1 MKWAAIMLKEELKTY
16 GDFCLVLLLL
26 AVTQVS
32 VALDYPHEPSNPIL
46 PGVGCLSC
54 HDVEGAADSL
64 LKASVPSPDMDGDN
78 TEANNLCWSCH
89 TGPALAPYRVP
100 HSSDQISEQHGVWHI
115 ECKDCHNPHNQ
126 PQFQTFGSASFLA
139 TGVLEGA
146 TSGSTSTLTDNDAAW
161 TVDEHAGRVVFP
173 DVYARDRRGIPIGDL
188 SYRVLSNT
196 ATTLTL
202 DGTINTAYI
211 AIGDTYGV
219 IYGKVIRDQILVP
232 GTSTW
237 KQVKF
242 FAQTGANSFADNDT
256 TLDGVCQV
264 CHTKTGHFRN
274 DGAGADQMHR
284 NADRGDPNGTAGEN
298 CTDKCHQHIGGF
310 GHGKGNTNVT
320 LCVECHGHDEGT
332 FYMVDGKYPY
342 NPADAA
348 RLSTVASR
356 GFGSTRA
363 HSTHTESWADSGA
376 GWGVTQPVGAGDDDK
391 RGPGI
396 YCDRCHDI
404 DNMPTFKTGTDA
416 DADGLFNLAETDVCD
431 KCHSPLGTYNG
442 VDSVG
447 ESVGARDAWLNDGVY
462 SADNNTLKP
471 GKEKWCAG
479 CHDERHEAYGSNP
492 QELYS
497 AHIDLSAWDAEVGID
512 RGINVYAP
520 PVIGDEDGVYNYGVG
535 WGFFKTGHG
544 TPSDTYIP
552 ATGGGKNGPGK
563 ACFNCHDPRGRHIDG
578 NQRSFDCSDT
588 CDADEYQASYRL
600 KYPMQVPLTDGY
612 TTPSESNYQLCMSC
626 HDFESISDV
635 ADAGNGAQTSNYY
648 TTDNDP
654 KNLHHVHLS
663 IGALYT
669 SSDWSGSWNSKPT
682 CITCHNPHGT
692 TNFSMIRTGKILEVD
707 ADAGA
712 GLSGLQLWYKN
723 DNVTSLPTY
732 GSAPDPANLTLSASD
747 GSYFRGGVTTDGFCS
762 SDCHGDTTRIIVR
775 TPIQETD
782 QTPILDWAGTSGF
795 ESDGVSPDALDA
807 GGTVTFRVEYK
818 DWDGD
823 APDQAAPRSIYVW
836 VDIDNDDV
844 FEIATERFVLDE
856 VPGQSMPFSYGWDY
870 TTSMVLSKVG
880 DGLIK
885 YYFEAV
891 DADGSATGPAT
902 EVNTLRIVNAV
913 PVLNWTAETWYEN
926 DGINPNTGGDG
937 ASFTFRVTYS
947 DDDSEAPSSILL
959 LEDLDL
965 DGMADNSYAMAEV
978 AGGDYLTGKI
988 HTYSKVVNY
997 ADTTA
1002 GAAQYAFSA
1011 SDGADDATGDP
1022 TSWNSFTVLSSS
1034 NTPAVLQ
1041 WVTDAAECRTDSAK
1055 PNATVQTGT
1064 TEFKLKYTDIDDGGS
1079 GPVSVTLLVDLDGSG
1094 TYDGGAESIAMTW
1107 VAAGSDNDW
1116 TNGEFY
1122 EATGVTPTNFGS
1134 LKYQFAAVD
1143 DGALAAIGDP
1153 TTTDK
1158 FLTIYDNSGTTK
1170 GVRTAPAAA
1179 GSWYNDIQSAIDA
1192 VDGAH
1197 TIFVLDGTYTQNI
1210 SLLNAIDS
1218 GTTLESV
1225 CGADLTILKATSN
1238 ASDAI
1243 FLQSLSVGTTTTID
1257 GFQIT
1262 ASDSGINNNSAGII
1276 DIKNSKIHANDNTG
1290 IYLGSSATLHVSDS
1304 EISNNTGSGGG
1315 VRFNYGTGVG
1325 HTFTNTLVTGNT
1337 STAEGGGI
1345 FVGGIGGTVTLTNV
1359 SITDNTAATNGGGL
1373 RLTSSATI
1381 NADKCTISGNR
1392 ANGGSGGGASVSDPL
1407 NLTNCVVSDNSST
1420 IDGGGFYIQG
1430 GSLTFNNSSLINN
1443 AAGDQ
1448 GGGIYMNST
1457 GGVALTNS
1465 IIWGNAAVTDGDIAW
1480 NNYDILTITDAV
1492 IQNDGDPD
1500 LDDSPMI
1507 SPDGLAGTSVT
1518 GYLSDVDP
1526 NFVDAASQDYRIQ
1539 PISDAL
1545 DNAGAGALAEDR
1557 DGNVRTAADLGA
1569 YEYMGASTAVP
1580 VLTWTAE
1587 TDFVSDGVN
1596 PDRADGGS
1604 SFEFRVDY
1612 TASSGAPPA
1621 PMEVWVDADDNGS
1634 FDETEKHAMT
1644 VLTGSTGTFDDGDF
1658 TNGERYTYT
1667 ETLYYRGDGFVNY
1680 RFFSAADINV
1690 ATGDPAA
1697 VNQVQ
1702 VDNAVPVLDWAG
1714 DANYVSDGVHPNEG
1728 VDGGDF
1734 VFRVKYSDID
1744 SMAPVLTQVWVD
1756 LDDDYLYDDIEKFDM
1771 TKEGAGTDYQGGEI
1785 YVSDPITVNSAG
1797 DDSFR
1802 FRFYFTDG
1810 EDDATGDPA
1819 VINLAKDR
1827 YSRYFKITGNPTTIA
1842 TATAVPTP
1850 GVDGSIDV
1858 SMGFTGDD
1866 NVNNSYTVR
1875 YCVQSSCGS
1884 WTDHIVDAA
1893 HTASPY
1899 TTEITGLTAGETY
1912 KVQMT
1917 YFDDYVSGTNPVE
1930 VADIL
1935 LPFITTTPGV
1945 ATATARSVTSLTLS
1959 MPYTND
1965 ANDNNDYTVE
1975 YKLTSEPTVWT
1986 TWAPDPHSHAVS
1998 PFGAVITPLTSGETY
2013 DVRMT
2018 YNDADGFAGGEL
2030 PEQTVNSI
2038 TLVNNGTTAG
2048 TATAIFG
2055 GGTAIDVEMPYTD
2068 DVNANNDYTVEYKLS
2083 SEPTVWTTWAPDP
2096 HVHAATPFATSITD
2110 LTVGETYDVRVT
2122 YNDADGIIAG
2132 TQQQTISSIV
2142 IPLGDQV
2149 VDWSDCAGSNH
2160 CTIQAGIDAAIDGH
2174 VVVVL
2179 PGIYAEKLTLGIN
2192 AGVDDVNITLK
2203 SRDGASSVTVTGSG
2217 GDDEVFEIK
2226 GGNTSTIQG
2235 LTFNNSAS
2243 GSNNVRGVYID
2254 SASPT
2259 FDQSIV
2265 EGNAPP
2271 TWQIGAGVYIVSGD
2285 PVFKRSWIRGN
2296 SGGNGKGIYC
2306 TAGTIKVINSIVS
2319 GNGNGSV
2326 ALNTSTGTG
2335 GGLYVHYVADP
2346 YSECTATII
2355 NSTVSGNEADVGG
2368 GVGGAGTV
2376 VAKYSIFWGNLDMGW
2391 YSGTKTQL
2399 DAGYDVTYSVV
2410 ENGYTGTG
2418 NELNDPM
2425 FVTEIDSAG
2434 VPFTT
2439 GNYYLQG
2446 YTFTPDAMLDL
2457 VLQGGDTLDPLTP
2470 TDDYSGNSRPS
2481 GTSNSMGAYE
2491 WIQ

>member
-1 MKWAAIMLKEELKTY
+1 MIKEELKTFS
-16 GDFCLVLLLL
+16 GPCLVLLLV

-32 VALDYPHEPSNPIL
+32 VALDFPHEPSNPIL
-46 PGVGCLSC
+46 PDIGCLSC
-54 HDVEGAADSL
+54 HDLEGSADSL
-64 LKASVPSPDMDGDN
+64 LKASVPTPDMGGDN

-89 TGPALAPYRVP
+89 TGPGLAPYRVP
-100 HSSDQISEQHGVWHI
+100 HSSDQISQQHGIWNI

-126 PQFQTFGSASFLA
+126 PQFQTFGSASFLT
-139 TGVLEGA
+139 TGVLEGV

-219 IYGKVIRDQILVP
+219 IYGKIIRDQILVP

-242 FAQTGANSFADNDT
+242 FAQTGANSFADTDS

-264 CHTKTGHFRN
+264 CHTKTGHFKN
-274 DGAGADQMHR
+274 DGTGADQMHR

-342 NPADAA
+342 NPADAT
-348 RLSTVASR
+348 RLSTVTSR

-363 HSTHTESWADSGA
+363 HSTHTESWVDSGA
-376 GWGVTQPVGAGDDDK
+376 GWGAIVPPENFADDK

-404 DNMPTFKTGTDA
+404 NDMPKFKSGTDLN
-416 DADGLFNLAETDVCD
+416 ADGVYTLDETDVCD
-431 KCHSPLGTYNG
+431 KCHSPEGTYNG

-447 ESVGARDAWLNDGVY
+447 ESVGAKTAWTSDGVY

-492 QELYS
+492 AELSS
-497 AHIDLSAWDAEVGID
+497 AHIDLSAWDAEVGIN
-512 RGINVYAP
+512 RNINVYAP
-520 PVIGDEDGVYNYGVG
+520 PVIGDEDGIYNYGVG

-544 TPSDTYIP
+544 TPSDSYIP

-563 ACFNCHDPRGRHIDG
+563 ACFNCHNPRERHIDG
-578 NQRSFDCSDT
+578 KQRSFDCSDT

-626 HDFESISDV
+626 HDFESITDV
-635 ADAGNGAQTSNYY
+635 ADSGNGAQTSNYY

-654 KNLHHVHLS
+654 KNLHYVHLS

-682 CITCHNPHGT
+682 CIICHNPHGT

-707 ADAGA
+707 TDAGA
-712 GLSGLQLWYKN
+712 GLIGLQLWYKN
-723 DNVTSLPTY
+723 DNVTSLPAY
-732 GSAPDPANLTLSASD
+732 GNAPDPANLTLSASD
-747 GSYFRGGVTTDGFCS
+747 GSYFRGGVVTDGFCS

-775 TPIQETD
+775 TPTQETD

-807 GGTVTFRVEYK
+807 GGTATFRVEYK

-823 APDQAAPRSIYVW
+823 APDQDAPRSIYVW
-836 VDIDNDDV
+836 VDIDNDDL
-844 FEIATERFVLDE
+844 FELATERFVLDE

-870 TTSMVLSKVG
+870 ATSMVLSKVG

-913 PVLNWTAETWYEN
+913 PVLNWTAESWYES
-926 DGINPNTGGDG
+926 DGVNPDIGGDG

-947 DDDSEAPSSILL
+947 DGDSEAPSSILL

-965 DGMADNSYAMAEV
+965 DGTADNSYAMTPV

-988 HTYSKVVNY
+988 YTYSKVVNY

-1002 GAAQYAFSA
+1002 GSAQYAFSA
-1011 SDGADDATGDP
+1011 SDGVDGATGDP
-1022 TSWNSFTVLSSS
+1022 ISWNSFTVLSSS

-1041 WVTDAAECRTDSAK
+1041 WVTDVAECRTDSAK
-1055 PNATVQTGT
+1055 PNVTVQTGAI
-1064 TEFKLKYTDIDDGGS
+1064 EFNLKYTDMDDGGS
-1079 GPVSVTLLVDLDGSG
+1079 GPASVSLLVDLDGSG

-1122 EATGVTPTNFGS
+1122 EAIGVTLTNFGS

-1143 DGALAAIGDP
+1143 DGAAAAIGDP

-1170 GVRTAPAAA
+1170 GVRTTPAAS
-1179 GSWYNDIQSAIDA
+1179 GSWYNSIQAAVDA

-1197 TIFVLDGTYTQNI
+1197 VVYVDQGTYTEDLYI
-1210 SLLNAIDS
+1210 SNYSGNDS
-1218 GTTLESV
+1218 GTTLQSL
-1225 CGADLTILKATSN
+1225 CGVDLTILQATSN
-1238 ASDAI
+1238 AADVIA
-1243 FLQSLSVGTTTTID
+1243 LVNLAGTITID

-1262 ASDSGINNNSAGII
+1262 AGDSGILTSNAGEIV
-1276 DIKNSKIHANDNTG
+1276 DVKNSKIYANDNSG
-1290 IYLGSSATLHVSDS
+1290 IYVGGASTLNVSDS
-1304 EISNNTGSGGG
+1304 EIYNNTITGAGGG
-1315 VRFNYGTGVG
+1315 GIRFNYGTGVG
-1325 HTFTNTLVTGNT
+1325 HTFTNTTITGNS
-1337 STAEGGGI
+1337 STDREGGGI
-1345 FVGGIGGTVTLTNV
+1345 FAGGIGGTVTLTNV
-1359 SITDNTAATNGGGL
+1359 SITDNTAFTSGGGMYL
-1373 RLTSSATI
+1373 ASAATI
-1381 NADKCTISGNR
+1381 TADKCTISGNQ
-1392 ANGGSGGGASVSDPL
+1392 AGSNGGAVNAGDPV
-1407 NLTNCVVSDNSST
+1407 NMTNCVVSDNSAT
-1420 IDGGGFYIQG
+1420 IDGGGFYVQS
-1430 GSLTFNNSSLINN
+1430 GSLAFNHGSLINN

-1448 GGGIYMNST
+1448 GGGIYMNSS
-1457 GGVALTNS
+1457 GGVVLTNS
-1465 IIWGNAAVTDGDIAW
+1465 IIWGNTAVTDGDIAW

-1507 SPDGLAGTSVT
+1507 SPAVAGTSVT

-1526 NFVDAASQDYRIQ
+1526 NFVDFAGQDYRIQ
-1539 PISDAL
+1539 PISDAI

-1557 DGNVRTAADLGA
+1557 DGNTRTDADLGA
-1569 YEYMGASTAVP
+1569 YEYMGSSTAVP
-1580 VLTWTAE
+1580 VLAWTAE
-1587 TDFVSDGVN
+1587 ADFISNGVN
-1596 PDRADGGS
+1596 PDRANGGS
-1604 SFEFRVDY
+1604 SFEFKVDY
-1612 TASSGAPPA
+1612 TAGSGAAPV

-1680 RFFSAADINV
+1680 RFFSAASVNI

-1714 DANYVSDGVHPNEG
+1714 DANYVSDGVDPDEG
-1728 VDGGDF
+1728 VDGGSF
-1734 VFRVKYSDID
+1734 IFRVKYSDID
-1744 SMAPVLTQVWVD
+1744 SMPAELAQVWID
-1756 LDDDYLYDDIEKFDM
+1756 EDDDYLYDDTEKHDM

-1785 YVSDPITVNSAG
+1785 YASAPITINSAS
-1797 DDSFR
+1797 DERFR

-1827 YSRYFKITGNPTTIA
+1827 YSRYFDINGNPTTIT
-1842 TATAVPTP
+1842 TATAAPTS

-1858 SMGFTGDD
+1858 SMGFSGDD
-1866 NVNNSYTVR
+1866 NVNNRYTVR
-1875 YCVQSSCGS
+1875 YCIQSACGS
-1884 WTDHIVDAA
+1884 WTDYVVDAA

-1899 TTEITGLTAGETY
+1899 TTVITGLTAGETY

-1917 YFDDYVSGTNPVE
+1917 YIDDYVSGTNPVE

-1945 ATATARSVTSLTLS
+1945 VTASARSLTSLTLT

-1965 ANDNNDYTVE
+1965 ANDSNDYTVE
-1975 YKLTSEPTVWT
+1975 YKLTSEPTTWT
-1986 TWAPDPHSHAVS
+1986 TWAPDPHAHVAS
-1998 PFGAVITPLTSGETY
+1998 PFGTVITSLTSGETY

-2018 YNDADGFAGGEL
+2018 YNDTDGFAGGEL
-2030 PEQTVNSI
+2030 PEQTVSSI

-2068 DVNANNDYTVEYKLS
+2068 DVNANNDYTVEYKLT
-2083 SEPTVWTTWAPDP
+2083 SEPTTWTTWAPDP
-2096 HVHAATPFATSITD
+2096 HPHAATPFATSITG
-2110 LTVGETYDVRVT
+2110 LTVGATYDVRVT

-2160 CTIQAGIDAAIDGH
+2160 CTIQAAIDAAIDGH

-2179 PGIYAEKLTLGIN
+2179 PGTYAEKLTLGIN

-2217 GDDEVFEIK
+2217 ADDEVIEIR
-2226 GGNTSTIQG
+2226 GGNTSTMQG
-2235 LTFNNSAS
+2235 LTFDNSAS
-2243 GSNNVRGVYID
+2243 GTQNARGVYIVG
-2254 SASPT
+2254 ASPT
-2259 FDQSIV
+2259 FEQSIV

-2271 TWQIGAGVYIVSGD
+2271 TWQVGAGVYIASGD

-2296 SGGNGKGIYC
+2296 VGGSGKGIYC
-2306 TAGTIKVINSIVS
+2306 IAGTVKVINSIIS
-2319 GNGNGSV
+2319 GNGLAGS
-2326 ALNTSTGTG
+2326 LTGTG
-2335 GGLYVHYVADP
+2335 AGLYVHYVADP
-2346 YSECTATII
+2346 YAECTATII
-2355 NSTVSGNEADVGG
+2355 NSTFSGNLAQVGG
-2368 GVGGAGTV
+2368 AVGGAGTV
-2376 VAKYSIFWGNLDMGW
+2376 IAKYSIFWGNEDQSW
-2391 YSGTKTQL
+2391 STADQL
-2399 DAGYDVTYSVV
+2399 VTGYGVTYSVV
-2410 ENGYTGTG
+2410 GGGYTGTG

-2425 FVTEIDSAG
+2425 FVTEIDPATT
-2434 VPFTT
+2434 PFTG

-2446 YTFTPDAMLDL
+2446 YTFTPDAVLDL
-2457 VLQGGDTLDPLTP
+2457 VLQGADTLDPLTP
-2470 TDDYSGNSRPS
+2470 ADDYDGNARPS
-2481 GTSNSMGAYE
+2481 DTSNSMGAYE